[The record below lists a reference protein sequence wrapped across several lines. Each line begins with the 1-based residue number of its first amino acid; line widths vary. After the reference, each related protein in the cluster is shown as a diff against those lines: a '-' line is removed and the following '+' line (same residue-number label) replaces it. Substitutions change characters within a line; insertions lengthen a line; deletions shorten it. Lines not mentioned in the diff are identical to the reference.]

1 MMEKGKLS
9 FVCKNIIKL
18 QVIGLIEE
26 GALLCAIPSST
37 SQSFMVDTS
46 NPAVQV

>member
-9 FVCKNIIKL
+9 FLCKNIIKH
-18 QVIGLIEE
+18 QVTGLIEE
-26 GALLCAIPSST
+26 GALLRVVPSST

-46 NPAVQV
+46 NPAV